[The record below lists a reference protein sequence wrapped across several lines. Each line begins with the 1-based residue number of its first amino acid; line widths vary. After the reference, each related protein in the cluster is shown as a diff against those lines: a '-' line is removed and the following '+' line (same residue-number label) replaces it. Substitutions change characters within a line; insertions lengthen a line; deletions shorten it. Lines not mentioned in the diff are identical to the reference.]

1 MMSDVEALLASA
13 IGEDCT
19 IDGVSDRCI
28 FDKNGGGY
36 EEGVKAL
43 ILSSNTAVN
52 EASIIIHNG
61 TSYGVVSIDDDLF
74 GERKVILGDVL

>member
-1 MMSDVEALLASA
+1 L
-13 IGEDCT
+13 
-19 IDGVSDRCI
+19 
-28 FDKNGGGY
+28 Y